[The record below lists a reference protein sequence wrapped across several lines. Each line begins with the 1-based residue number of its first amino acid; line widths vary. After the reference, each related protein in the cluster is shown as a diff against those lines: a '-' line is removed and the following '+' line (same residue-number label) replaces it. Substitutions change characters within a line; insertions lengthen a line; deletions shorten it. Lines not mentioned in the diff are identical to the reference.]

1 MTNYSLF
8 DFAYVEWKVRYWTL
22 YLFQASISSIPEHSR
37 DFARMEHL
45 FGSPESSHLASL
57 LKALFGQSDYQVSTI
72 RDESDTI
79 IDFEVT
85 DSNGQCYRDRICI
98 LYVTPIR
105 KNEASTSNAPSFID
119 FITLEDIPEDFKPYL
134 GEQQR

>member
-8 DFAYVEWKVRYWTL
+8 DFAYVEWKDRYWTL
-22 YLFQASISSIPEHSR
+22 YLFQASTSSIPEHSR

-85 DSNGQCYRDRICI
+85 ESNGQCYRDRICI
-98 LYVTPIR
+98 LYVTPLT